1 MAGENQ
7 YHGIF
12 GGGPCFFV
20 HPSDTAVALAALEA
34 QIRIAGPSGSRT
46 VRIENFFVSP
56 AKVVDK
62 ENVLLPGEVV
72 TDIQLPPARGAEKS
86 SYRKVA
92 SRGSWDFA
100 LASVAA
106 ALEFEGG
113 SIRAARIAL
122 GGVAPYPWRLPAV
135 EKLLAGRKLDRALA
149 AAAGNEAAAGARPL
163 RDNAYKVEI
172 VKGAVEEI
180 LGSFV

>member
-1 MAGENQ
+1 MGGENQ

-20 HPSDTAVALAALEA
+20 HPSDTAVALAALQA
-34 QIRIAGPSGSRT
+34 QIRIAGPSGSRA
-46 VRIENFFVSP
+46 VRIEDFFSGP
-56 AKVVDK
+56 AKTIDR
-62 ENVLLPGEVV
+62 ENVLQPGEIV
-72 TDIQLPPARGAEKS
+72 TEIQLPPVSGKEKS

-106 ALEFEGG
+106 VLQFEDG
-113 SIRAARIAL
+113 SIRTARIAL
-122 GGVAPYPWRLPAV
+122 GGVGPYPWRIHAV
-135 EKLLAGRKLDRALA
+135 EKLLAGKKLDRELA
-149 AAAGNEAAAGARPL
+149 AAAGSEAAAGARPL

-172 VKGAVEEI
+172 VKGAVEEA
-180 LGSFV
+180 LAAFV